1 MRRRQFIAGLGSAAA
16 WPVVARAQPRVRL
29 PVIGIL
35 WFSNR
40 PFPMADFRQGLADA
54 GYIIGENV
62 AIDFEFAVQS
72 SRLPAHAA
80 ELVKRRVDVI
90 FVANSLPPVRAA
102 KSATTTIP
110 IVFSY
115 GGDPVEHG
123 LVASLNRPGG
133 NVTGVT
139 DQLTELSNKRVGL
152 LHELV
157 PDAKTIA
164 YLTTGISSS
173 RDRVLATAHSLGL
186 SVLIFNAN
194 NDRDFERV
202 FMDIAEHRAE
212 ALIVDNT
219 PVTRD
224 FGRTIIALA
233 ERHKI
238 PAMYP
243 FRDQA
248 RSGGLISY
256 STIIANY
263 RLAASQYIAQIL
275 KGTKPSDLPVLQP
288 TKFELVV
295 NLKTAKAL
303 GLTIPETLLATAD
316 EVIQ

>member
-1 MRRRQFIAGLGSAAA
+1 MRRRELIAGLGGVAA
-16 WPVVARAQPRVRL
+16 WSLAARAQRRVRL

-35 WFSNR
+35 WFSNS
-40 PFPMADFRQGLADA
+40 PFPMAAFRQGLADE

-72 SRLPAHAA
+72 AELPAHAT
-80 ELVKRRVDVI
+80 ELVERRVDVI
-90 FVANSLPPVRAA
+90 FVASSLPPVRAA

-110 IVFSY
+110 IVFSF
-115 GGDPVEHG
+115 GGDPVEAG
-123 LVASLNRPGG
+123 LVSSLNRPGG

-139 DQLTELSNKRVGL
+139 DQLTELTSKRLGL

-157 PDAKTIA
+157 PGAKTIA
-164 YLTTGISSS
+164 FLTTGISSS
-173 RDRVLATAHSLGL
+173 RDRVLAAARTLGL
-186 SVLIFNAN
+186 SVLNFKAN
-194 NDRDFERV
+194 NGHDFERV

-219 PVTRD
+219 PVTND

-233 ERHKI
+233 ERYKI

-243 FRDQA
+243 FKDKA

-256 STIIANY
+256 SGVMGY
-263 RLAASQYIAQIL
+263 RLAAARYVAQIL
-275 KGTKPSDLPVLQP
+275 KGAKPSDLPVLQP
-288 TKFELVV
+288 TKFELVI
-295 NLKTAKAL
+295 NLKTANAL
-303 GLTIPETLLATAD
+303 GLTIPEALLATAD